1 MSKRI
6 PSVII
11 EDILECIGKII
22 SYTAGLDYNKFLK
35 DSKTREAVYRN
46 FEVMG
51 EAANRMPSEFLDKH
65 PEIEWHK
72 IISTRNIIIH
82 SYDEIDDSI
91 IWNIIQNSLPELQ
104 LKLKSLVKKI

>member
-11 EDILECIGKII
+11 EDILESIGKIM
-22 SYTAGLDYNKFLK
+22 SYTVGMDYDSFLK

-51 EAANRMPSEFLDKH
+51 EAANRMPNEFIDKYS
-65 PEIEWHK
+65 EIEWHK

-104 LKLKSLVKKI
+104 LKLEDLLKRL